1 MSSLEAQTNNLKAT
15 FQDFANN
22 VITKDMISSLLNLAN
37 AFLELLNTPFG
48 QAATR
53 IVLVTTAL
61 TGLQGVLKSYIGF
74 MKGNVIVS
82 GISSL
87 ISGFSKMSKVAG
99 PGVTII
105 EKFTT
110 AFTGFNPVV
119 AGVTAGIAALGLAI
133 YGVKKYVDEVN
144 KPLSDFNEEI
154 DSINDQLQNNQTR
167 LDEINAMP
175 WNARTS
181 EILEEK
187 AALEKQNEELEKNL
201 ELLNQEKYERAQ
213 TEAENFVFNTG
224 EQKTITKGGSTSR
237 RMSTTFDVTVGGEKA
252 YEEAARQLGEY
263 RQQLEQTGQITDA
276 QRQRFDEMTAAVS
289 EQVEWLQVLVD
300 RGDTL
305 TDSQQR
311 MYDAYYALGNAY
323 DVAVNGAQALA
334 NAYTELTNAGY
345 ITEET
350 YQQLIV
356 LYPQL
361 ADGAVQ
367 TANGYEIQQSALE
380 NLMSAEQQQQ
390 VEVQNTVNAAIVEA
404 QQAELTGQALYD
416 YASAIITASNTQL
429 SVGQQMAA
437 LQALA
442 QQAGYT
448 AQAIAQVMG
457 FSDTAATN
465 QIRAA
470 ATGLMRQAQ
479 QQGKTMTSEEAMEMA
494 RANYMKGLWGS
505 LTTNYTPSTTTVNV
519 PKASTP
525 SYSGTG
531 GGSTTSTRSP
541 STGSATS
548 SVDNS
553 QREAAQAEIK
563 KLQAQQDVIQDQ
575 IDAINDKYDQQLQEL
590 EDINDELEDQIRL
603 QELLEDLA
611 EAKSRTK
618 MVFKDGRFQY
628 VQDSDAVSKA
638 QQNLD
643 EYYRE
648 KELAAKKKQIEA
660 ERQLELEGLN
670 AEKKRIEER
679 IKYWRNFLSDM
690 SGVYSSGLN
699 DLSNYVNQ
707 WNSYVDSM
715 KKPDTTTGGG
725 GGGGSDDN
733 DNDTPDEGGSGGGS
747 SINDETAAIKQTNAR
762 IANQYPRNKGYSS
775 ANNSQYDSS
784 TTKKIQAWYGTSAD
798 GIWGQ
803 NSYAAAN
810 NRNIDSAA
818 GLYYAVKSKYGSFAA
833 FKQWGGYAGGTLRA
847 SGGLH
852 MVGEGG
858 PELRVLNKGDG
869 VIPAKQTATLWSF
882 ANDPAK
888 FLQNIA
894 NYGGGRSEVINVQNV
909 TLPNVRNA
917 QDFVAGLRNLAY
929 QRAYAR

>member
-48 QAATR
+48 QFATR
-53 IVLVTTAL
+53 VVLVSTAL
-61 TGLQGVLKSYIGF
+61 TGLQGVLKGYMAF
-74 MKGNVIVS
+74 MKGGAIVS
-82 GISSL
+82 TIAK
-87 ISGFSKMSKVAG
+87 IFSVAG
-99 PGVTII
+99 PGVGIV
-105 EKFTT
+105 ERL
-110 AFTGFNPVV
+110 AVALGGLNPVV
-119 AGVTAGIAALGLAI
+119 AAVTAGIAALGLAI

-175 WNARTS
+175 WDARTS

-224 EQKTITKGGSTSR
+224 EQKTITKGGTTSR

-252 YEEAARQLGEY
+252 YAEAARQLEEY
-263 RQQLEQTGQITDA
+263 RQQLEQTGQITDD

-289 EQVEWLQVLVD
+289 EQIEWLQVLVD

-305 TDSQQR
+305 TESQQR

-323 DVAVNGAQALA
+323 DVAVNGAQALSD
-334 NAYTELTNAGY
+334 AYTELTNTDY

-350 YQQLIV
+350 YQRLIAI
-356 LYPQL
+356 YPQL

-390 VEVQNTVNAAIVEA
+390 VEVQNTVNAAIAEA

-531 GGSTTSTRSP
+531 GGGTTSSRTP

-725 GGGGSDDN
+725 STTDDDN
-733 DNDTPDEGGSGGGS
+733 DNPSGGSDVPSGPTPTQVAQNEK
-747 SINDETAAIKQTNAR
+747 IAAK
-762 IANQYPRNKGYSS
+762 YPRNKGYSS

-818 GLYYAVKSKYGSFAA
+818 GLYYAVKNTYSSFAE
-833 FKQWGGYAGGTLRA
+833 FKRMGGYAGGTLRA

-894 NYGGGRSEVINVQNV
+894 NYGGGRSDVINVQNV